1 MIVVVA
7 DSIPPAI
14 RGRMKLWFLEPKPN
28 VFVSGVKDSVAK
40 DVVDYLYENCPLDA
54 NMIIIEST
62 SKAPYYKVKSKGFSK
77 SKIGIICG
85 LPLIFD
91 KISEG

>member
-14 RGRMKLWFLEPKPN
+14 RGRMKLWFIEPKPN
-28 VFVSGVKDSVAK
+28 VFVSGVKDTVAK
-40 DVVDYLYENCPLDA
+40 DVIDYLYENCPLDA

-62 SKAPYYKVKSKGFSK
+62 SKAPYHKSKTNGISN
-77 SKIGIICG
+77 SKIGSICG
-85 LPLIFD
+85 QPLMSD
-91 KISEG
+91 KISAG

>member
-14 RGRMKLWFLEPKPN
+14 RGRMKLWFIEPKPN
-28 VFVSGVKDSVAK
+28 VFVSGVKDTVAK
-40 DVVDYLYENCPLDA
+40 DVIDYLYENCPLDA

-62 SKAPYYKVKSKGFSK
+62 SKAPFYKIRSKGFSNL
-77 SKIGIICG
+77 KIGSICG

>member
-40 DVVDYLYENCPLDA
+40 DVVDYLYENCPLDS

-62 SKAPYYKVKSKGFSK
+62 SKAPYYKIKSKGFSN
-77 SKIGIICG
+77 SKIGSICG

>member
-14 RGRMKLWFLEPKPN
+14 RGRMKLWFIESKAN

-40 DVVDYLYENCPLDA
+40 GVVDYLYDNCP
-54 NMIIIEST
+54 I
-62 SKAPYYKVKSKGFSK
+62 
-77 SKIGIICG
+77 
-85 LPLIFD
+85 
-91 KISEG
+91 

>member
-14 RGRMKLWFLEPKPN
+14 RGRMKLWFIEPKAN

-40 DVVDYLYENCPLDA
+40 GVVDYLYDNYPIES
-54 NMIIIEST
+54 NMILIESIG
-62 SKAPYYKVKSKGFSK
+62 KAPYYRIRKKGFSLY
-77 SKIGIICG
+77 KIGDIVG
-85 LPLIFD
+85 LPVIFD
-91 KISEG
+91 KFNEG